1 MQAVVVKELRKAI
14 KGKYILQDI
23 NMFLEQ
29 GHIYGLIGENGSGKT
44 MLIRLICGLAKPTSG
59 EIYIDGKKMGIDIDV
74 PDSIGAIIEV
84 PGFLPDKSGLEN
96 LKYLASLRNRITD
109 DEIRAAMVKCG
120 LDPNNKKHVGKYS
133 LGMRQR
139 LGIAQAIMENPR
151 LLLLDEPMNGLDQQG
166 VKDVK
171 ALLKE
176 MKSEG
181 KAILL
186 ASHHYEDISELCDIV
201 FAMEN
206 GRLYETD
213 FFRIGMSRG
222 RVP

>member
-59 EIYIDGKKMGIDIDV
+59 EIYIDGKKMGVDIDV

-213 FFRIGMSRG
+213 FFRIEVDK
-222 RVP
+222 RV